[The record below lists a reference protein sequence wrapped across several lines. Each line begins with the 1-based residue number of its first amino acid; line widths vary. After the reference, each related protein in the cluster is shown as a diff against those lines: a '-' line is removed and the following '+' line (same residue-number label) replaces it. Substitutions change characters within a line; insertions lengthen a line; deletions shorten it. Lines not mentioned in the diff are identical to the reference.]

1 MFNLPVNLE
10 FTSSGHYC
18 VKIIKDQHI
27 NKNHLSNEEEILE
40 VRENMSKAEKKK
52 IAIKL
57 HKQFGH
63 ATYDR
68 LPQLLKSAGTTG
80 NESLDILR
88 TVCENCETCIQYK
101 RPVPKPA
108 VGLPLATDF
117 NETVAVD
124 LHELEPGLWYLH
136 VIDEFTRFSAGSIM
150 KSKKSSE
157 FVKKF
162 LECWLSKHGAPKCL
176 YSDNGGEFNNEEVR
190 DLAETFNMEVKT
202 TTAYS
207 PWRNGLLERH
217 NRTLTEI
224 LLKLRAEN
232 DCDWETALNWELM
245 AKHSLH
251 NVHGFSPYQLV
262 YGCNPNLPS
271 VLTNRPQP

>member
-1 MFNLPVNLE
+1 MNEAVPTVSSRHALKFGDGKLVYSFQRATIPAIIEGTRCSIETEIVKSDIPLLLNKSLLKKAETVLDLKNDRATLFNQPVNLE

-27 NKNHLSNEEEILE
+27 NKNHLSNEEENQE

-52 IAIKL
+52 IAIK
-57 HKQFGH
+57 FGH

-68 LPQLLKSAGTTG
+68 LAQLLKSAGTTG

-88 TVCENCETCIQYK
+88 MVCENCETCIQYK

-176 YSDNGGEFNNEEVR
+176 YSDNGGNSTMKKFVTWQN
-190 DLAETFNMEVKT
+190 
-202 TTAYS
+202 
-207 PWRNGLLERH
+207 
-217 NRTLTEI
+217 I
-224 LLKLRAEN
+224 LIWK
-232 DCDWETALNWELM
+232 
-245 AKHSLH
+245 
-251 NVHGFSPYQLV
+251 
-262 YGCNPNLPS
+262 
-271 VLTNRPQP
+271 